1 MSDRFDHT
9 LERKLETKPDG
20 GDEEPRGVRRIE
32 LITGRG
38 RRREWPSREK
48 ARILM
53 ESAEP
58 GANVSEVARRN
69 GLSPQQLFA
78 WRREAREMFAS
89 EPSQA
94 VASTSADNQQFASVV
109 LVKSAASP
117 PPPPDGTSRGVIEI
131 VIGNALVRV
140 IGRVERGT
148 LAEVLAALRHAEG
161 VPPARGRAS

>member
-9 LERKLETKPDG
+9 LERKLETKPGG
-20 GDEEPRGVRRIE
+20 GDEDVVGIRRIE

-48 ARILM
+48 ARILV
-53 ESAEP
+53 ESAVP
-58 GANVSEVARRN
+58 GANISEVARRN

-89 EPSQA
+89 CRGHAKQETSFSEPVS
-94 VASTSADNQQFASVV
+94 STSADNQPFASVV
-109 LVKSAASP
+109 LVKPTASP
-117 PPPPDGTSRGVIEI
+117 PPAPADASRGVIEI

-140 IGRVERGT
+140 IGKVERG
-148 LAEVLAALRHAEG
+148 AIVEVLAALRR
-161 VPPARGRAS
+161 PS